1 MPALLALLSSIA
13 WGLADFN
20 GGLAARRVGAL
31 RILAVSSPAG
41 ALGLTLFALLIVP
54 GTISSGVLWL
64 SVYTAVVGTIAM
76 FLLYAALAIGPMGI
90 VSPLT
95 ALGGAAVPVVAGI
108 VRGESLTTMIVIGM
122 VLAVAA
128 VILVS
133 RESGPHARVTMR
145 GLLLSAGAG
154 LFIGLFLVGL
164 GIAPEGSGVWVA
176 TFSRWWSTVG
186 MVILTLILLA
196 RSGTGPWRPFPWL
209 LATTAGVLDAAANGL
224 FQLAAA
230 EGELLV
236 VGVIG
241 SLYPAATLLLAHVFL
256 HERMSR
262 VQWTGV
268 VLALGAAVALAV

>member
-20 GGLAARRVGAL
+20 GGLATRRVGAL
-31 RILAVSSPAG
+31 RILAVSYPAG

-108 VRGESLTTMIVIGM
+108 VRGESLTTMIVIGL
-122 VLAVAA
+122 VLAVVA

-186 MVILTLILLA
+186 MVILALILLA
-196 RSGTGPWRPFPWL
+196 RSGTGPWL

>member
-1 MPALLALLSSIA
+1 VALTIGIVGLPNVGKSTLFNALTK
-13 WGLADFN
+13 N
-20 GGLAARRVGAL
+20 QVLAANYPFATIEPNVGVVNLPDERLNVLAGIFASE
-31 RILAVSSPAG
+31 RILPAPVS
-41 ALGLTLFALLIVP
+41 FVDI
-54 GTISSGVLWL
+54 
-64 SVYTAVVGTIAM
+64 
-76 FLLYAALAIGPMGI
+76 
-90 VSPLT
+90 
-95 ALGGAAVPVVAGI
+95 AGI

-128 VILVS
+128 VFLVS

-186 MVILTLILLA
+186 MVILALILLA